1 MTDDCFSN
9 SVKVSVLENPNP
21 PKQKGGGFPTVLCSG
36 IDDDPLNEDSKLTL
50 DADHPPIYQRPMDTI
65 MGIWWINFQS
75 PLTEMIWKQSNNKK
89 QVSDGEKSSEF
100 KVYYLEQFFE
110 IMARVNITSNPDSKP
125 DTLSKSLQS
134 IDDEKTDFNK
144 KIEPYVK
151 SILNSDKFF
160 DTDE

>member
-1 MTDDCFSN
+1 
-9 SVKVSVLENPNP
+9 
-21 PKQKGGGFPTVLCSG
+21 
-36 IDDDPLNEDSKLTL
+36 
-50 DADHPPIYQRPMDTI
+50 
-65 MGIWWINFQS
+65 
-75 PLTEMIWKQSNNKK
+75 MIWKQSNNKK